1 MNTAQNRNK
10 FICLFLALCL
20 AASLTGCKAK
30 VDPEKV
36 QAIQDAQAAL
46 QAEENGEAEAEEPS
60 ADDAYAQAGLGPIPE
75 DDPLQADAE
84 FELPAIAQMLAYKAT
99 FPDTFDENDPSADD
113 FWTVTGMGITALPPE
128 NMTDFNKITHI
139 HEPDALDYAAALLP
153 GYEAGDAAPKLEDVY
168 GISGNPK
175 SDLID
180 VDGLSIGITSEIVLL
195 GKDEKNN
202 ATVLRVHIEDKEGL
216 IAQTDW
222 DVLIEPWDDG
232 AEHALPLKVKA
243 FYPVN

>member
-1 MNTAQNRNK
+1 MGLEERK
-10 FICLFLALCL
+10 RILCL
-20 AASLTGCKAK
+20 LAVCLAFVLAGCKAK
-30 VDPEKV
+30 VNPETV

-46 QAEENGEAEAEEPS
+46 QAEESEETEVEEGAS
-60 ADDAYAQAGLGPIPE
+60 AGSLYADAGLVPVE
-75 DDPLQADAE
+75 EEDPLWADAE

-99 FPDTFDENDPSADD
+99 FPDTFDENGPSADD

-153 GYEAGDAAPKLEDVY
+153 GYEPGASAPKLEDVY

-180 VDGLSIGITSEIVLL
+180 VDGLSIGVTSSIVLL
-195 GKDEKNN
+195 GRDEKNGQ
-202 ATVLRVHIEDKEGL
+202 TVLRVHIEDKEGL
-216 IAQTDW
+216 ITKTDW
-222 DVLIEPWDDG
+222 DVLVAPWEDG
-232 AEHALPLKVKA
+232 AEHALPLRVLQ
-243 FYPVN
+243 FYNVN

>member
-1 MNTAQNRNK
+1 V
-10 FICLFLALCL
+10 LLVLGLAMGLC
-20 AASLTGCKAK
+20 AGLTGCKAK

-46 QAEENGEAEAEEPS
+46 QAEENGEGGEADAEGA
-60 ADDAYAQAGLGPIPE
+60 AVDDLYAQAGLVPVEEG
-75 DDPLQADAE
+75 DALWADAE

-99 FPDTFDENDPSADD
+99 FPDAFDENDPSADD

-139 HEPDALDYAAALLP
+139 HKPDALDYAAALLP
-153 GYEAGDAAPKLEDVY
+153 GYELGDAAPALDNVY

-180 VDGLSIGITSEIVLL
+180 VDGLSIGVTSSIVLL
-195 GKDEKNN
+195 GTDAKNG

-222 DVLIEPWDDG
+222 DVLVEPWDDG
-232 AEHALPLKVKA
+232 SSHALPLRILA
-243 FYPVN
+243 FYNVN

>member
-10 FICLFLALCL
+10 FICLLLALCL
-20 AASLTGCKAK
+20 AAGLTGCKAK

-60 ADDAYAQAGLGPIPE
+60 ADDAYAQAGLVPIPE

-99 FPDTFDENDPSADD
+99 FPDTFDENEPSADD

-222 DVLIEPWDDG
+222 DVLIESWDDG